1 VEMGAEYILPGNSA
15 VRELAER
22 FGLGLWDKGMR
33 YGRREPHGGI
43 GTSHEELVAAAATV
57 EGALETAPPGVSARK
72 LLDGLDIPPGA
83 REALLA
89 RVEISSAN
97 SAELVAAH
105 DLSGIAHVD
114 EEPAPSV
121 AGGNQRLALALA
133 AELGERVHLSSPVER
148 IGWGDGVS
156 LRAGSA
162 ELEVD
167 ACVVAVPASVL
178 GRIRFEPALPSG
190 HARAFAAVRYGHAAK
205 LFVPLAAPAQPSA
218 VMSVPERYW
227 TWTARGDGYEAQ
239 PVLSCFAGSSEA
251 LAALHVDEGPE
262 HWRRSVE
269 LLRDDLDLEPGGTV
283 LSTWSDD
290 PWVEAAYSTS
300 APAELAEVAAEPLGP
315 LAFAGEHLGGA
326 DSALMEGAIR
336 SGRRAARALTARTVA

>member
-1 VEMGAEYILPGNSA
+1 M
-15 VRELAER
+15 
-22 FGLGLWDKGMR
+22 
-33 YGRREPHGGI
+33 
-43 GTSHEELVAAAATV
+43 AAAATV
-57 EGALETAPPGVSARK
+57 ERALETAPPRLSAREF
-72 LLDGLDIPPGA
+72 LEGLDIPAGA

-105 DLSGIAHVD
+105 DLGGIAHVD
-114 EEPAPSV
+114 EEAAPSV

-133 AELGERVHLSSPVER
+133 AELEERVQLSSPVER
-148 IGWGDGVS
+148 ISWGDGVS
-156 LRAGSA
+156 VRAGGA

-178 GRIRFEPALPSG
+178 ERIRFEPALPSG
-190 HARAFAAVRYGHAAK
+190 HARAFGSVRFGHAAK

-227 TWTARGDGYEAQ
+227 TWTARGDGQEAQ

-251 LAALHVDEGPE
+251 LAALQVDEGPKR
-262 HWRRSVE
+262 WRQSVE
-269 LLRDDLDLEPGGTV
+269 RLRDDLDLEPGGTV

-290 PWVEAAYSTS
+290 PWVGAAYSTS
-300 APAELAEVAAEPLGP
+300 PPPEVAELAAEPLGP
-315 LAFAGEHLGGA
+315 LAFAGEHLGG
-326 DSALMEGAIR
+326 DYSALMEGAIR
-336 SGRRAARALTARTVA
+336 SGRRAARALTARTAA